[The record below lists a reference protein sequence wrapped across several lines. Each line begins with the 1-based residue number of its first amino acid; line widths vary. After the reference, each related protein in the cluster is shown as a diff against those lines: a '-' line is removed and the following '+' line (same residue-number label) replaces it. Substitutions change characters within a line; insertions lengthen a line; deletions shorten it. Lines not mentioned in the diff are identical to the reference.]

1 MKFYT
6 YILKCADGSLYTGY
20 TNDLDKR
27 IQAHNEGTA
36 SKCTR
41 GRLPVE
47 MIYHEEFE
55 DKSSA
60 MKREYAI
67 KKKSRKDK
75 LDIIGSLKTK

>member
-6 YILKCADGSLYTGY
+6 YILKCSDDTLYTGY
-20 TNDLDKR
+20 TNNLEKR
-27 IQAHNEGTA
+27 LLAHNEGKA

-60 MKREYAI
+60 MKRECAI
-67 KKKSRKDK
+67 KKLSREEKLKLIENKS
-75 LDIIGSLKTK
+75 I

>member
-6 YILKCADGSLYTGY
+6 YILKCSDGSLYTGY
-20 TNDLDKR
+20 TNDLEKR
-27 IQAHNEGTA
+27 LKSHNEGKA

-60 MKREYAI
+60 MKREFAI
-67 KKKSRKDK
+67 KKLSREEK
-75 LDIIGSLKTK
+75 LTLIRNF